1 MKKIST
7 AQEYIHLID
16 VGDPEGQDQLRNGIA
31 TEEVWLE
38 IIGERPDL
46 ARTISHNKNLP
57 LSIIRIL
64 ATNPD
69 PTIRYFI
76 ARKRFLPGDL
86 FEQLSTD
93 QDESVRES
101 VAWNKQTPREVL
113 ERLLAD
119 ESPIVS
125 ERARER
131 LGSR

>member
-7 AQEYIHLID
+7 AQEYIHLVD
-16 VGDPEGQDQLRNGIA
+16 VGDPEGQDQLKNGIA

-38 IIGERPDL
+38 ILGQRPDL

-64 ATNPD
+64 ATNKD

-76 ARKRFLPGDL
+76 ARKRFLPEDL
-86 FEQLSTD
+86 FEQLSRD

-101 VAWNKQTPREVL
+101 VAWNMQTPLEIL
-113 ERLLAD
+113 ERLLTD

-131 LGSR
+131 LASR